1 MFLETAAASSR
12 LLLRNEEV
20 RGSIPLGSTTTSPGI
35 VATICLLPNSLP
47 CEFWATRP
55 PTRPLV
61 WANYRLRAAAADFLR
76 TAGRRKGEE
85 ERPSAPP
92 NQVAGADG
100 ARRGA
105 REAAR
110 DARSTLIV
118 CAFKAVPGVAMKLPR
133 RKFLHLAAGAA
144 ALSVVFALL
153 LSEHSAQSQTR
164 TIKIV
169 NPYPPGGTADI
180 VARVLSEHIGRTQ
193 GVTMLI
199 ENRPGG
205 GTVIG
210 TEAASRAAPDGNT
223 LLITSNVFV
232 INPHL
237 RKLNYDPLTSFEPIC
252 NLTQSPQVIFV
263 NSGSPYRTMAD
274 LINAA
279 RAKPGELT
287 LASTGPASPSHIAF
301 EMLKRKANV
310 QMTYVPF
317 PGNAPTVNAVLG
329 AHVTAGVA
337 NYAGTLRALATPSP
351 ARIETLPDVPTVAES
366 GHKEFEYEIWFGML
380 APVKTPKETV
390 SQLSDWFVAAMQVP
404 EVKAKLVVQG
414 LYPVGTCGAGFAAD
428 LRRQYA
434 DYGRIIREANIKAE

>member
-1 MFLETAAASSR
+1 
-12 LLLRNEEV
+12 
-20 RGSIPLGSTTTSPGI
+20 
-35 VATICLLPNSLP
+35 
-47 CEFWATRP
+47 
-55 PTRPLV
+55 
-61 WANYRLRAAAADFLR
+61 
-76 TAGRRKGEE
+76 
-85 ERPSAPP
+85 
-92 NQVAGADG
+92 
-100 ARRGA
+100 
-105 REAAR
+105 
-110 DARSTLIV
+110 
-118 CAFKAVPGVAMKLPR
+118 MKLPH
-133 RKFLHLAAGAA
+133 RKFLHLAGVPA
-144 ALSVVFALL
+144 ALIFVFALV
-153 LSEHSAQSQTR
+153 LSGYGAWSQTR

-193 GVTMLI
+193 GVTMLV

-223 LLITSNVFV
+223 LLITSVVFV

-252 NLTQSPQVIFV
+252 NLTQSPQLIVV

-301 EMLKRKANV
+301 EMLKREAKV

-337 NYAGTLRALATPSP
+337 NYADVVGHLKAGTLRALATPSP
-351 ARIETLPDVPTVAES
+351 TRIETLPEVPTVAES

-380 APVKTPKETV
+380 APAKTPKTIT
-390 SQLSDWFVAAMQVP
+390 SQLSSWFVTAMQVP

-414 LYPVGTCGAGFAAD
+414 LYPVGTCGADFAAD
-428 LRRQYA
+428 LRRQYD
-434 DYGRIIREANIKAE
+434 DYGRVIREANIKAE

>member
-1 MFLETAAASSR
+1 
-12 LLLRNEEV
+12 V
-20 RGSIPLGSTTTSPGI
+20 
-35 VATICLLPNSLP
+35 
-47 CEFWATRP
+47 
-55 PTRPLV
+55 
-61 WANYRLRAAAADFLR
+61 
-76 TAGRRKGEE
+76 
-85 ERPSAPP
+85 
-92 NQVAGADG
+92 
-100 ARRGA
+100 
-105 REAAR
+105 
-110 DARSTLIV
+110 
-118 CAFKAVPGVAMKLPR
+118 KLPR
-133 RKFLHLAAGAA
+133 REFLVLAGVPA
-144 ALSVVFALL
+144 ALSVVCALL
-153 LSEHSAQSQTR
+153 LSGHSAQPQAR

-223 LLITSNVFV
+223 LLITSVVFV

-274 LINAA
+274 LTSAA

-301 EMLKRKANV
+301 EILKRVANV

-337 NYAGTLRALATPSP
+337 NYADVVGHLKAGTLRALATPSP
-351 ARIETLPDVPTVAES
+351 TRIDTLSEVPTVAES

-380 APVKTPKETV
+380 APMKTSKETV
-390 SQLSDWFVAAMQVP
+390 SQLSGWFVAAMQVP
-404 EVKAKLVVQG
+404 EVKAKLVIQG
-414 LYPVGTCGAGFAAD
+414 LYPVGKCGADFAAD
-428 LRRQYA
+428 LRRQYG
-434 DYGRIIREANIKAE
+434 DYGRVIREANIKAE

>member
-1 MFLETAAASSR
+1 
-12 LLLRNEEV
+12 V
-20 RGSIPLGSTTTSPGI
+20 R
-35 VATICLLPNSLP
+35 
-47 CEFWATRP
+47 
-55 PTRPLV
+55 
-61 WANYRLRAAAADFLR
+61 
-76 TAGRRKGEE
+76 
-85 ERPSAPP
+85 
-92 NQVAGADG
+92 
-100 ARRGA
+100 
-105 REAAR
+105 
-110 DARSTLIV
+110 
-118 CAFKAVPGVAMKLPR
+118 LPR
-133 RKFLHLAAGAA
+133 RIFLHLAAGAA
-144 ALSVVFALL
+144 ALSVVFAHL
-153 LSEHSAQSQTR
+153 LSSHSAQSQAR

-193 GVTMLI
+193 GVTMLV

-223 LLITSNVFV
+223 LLITSVVFV

-252 NLTQSPQVIFV
+252 NLTQSPQVIVV

-301 EMLKRKANV
+301 EMLKREAKV

-337 NYAGTLRALATPSP
+337 NYADVVGHLKAGTLRALATPSP
-351 ARIETLPDVPTVAES
+351 TRIETMPEVPTAVEA

-380 APVKTPKETV
+380 APAKTPKSMI
-390 SQLSDWFVAAMQVP
+390 SQLSGWFVAAMQVP
-404 EVKAKLVVQG
+404 EVRAKLVVQG
-414 LYPVGTCGAGFAAD
+414 LYPVGTCGADFAAD
-428 LRRQYA
+428 LRRQYE
-434 DYGRIIREANIKAE
+434 DYGRVIREANIKAE